1 MRKDQHIE
9 FSLIQDNKN
18 NCLDKIRLKYYS
30 LPNINI
36 EDVDIST
43 SFCGIKQKLPFYI
56 NAMTGGSEKAN
67 LINKRLE
74 LICKKL
80 SIFMFS
86 GSYTPA
92 LNNDNYYYPKNMGVN
107 IGADKS
113 FESMQI
119 AINKTNAKILQIHI
133 NPIQEFMM
141 KNGDINFSNWENNIK
156 KALENIT
163 IPIILKET
171 GFGMGEHSFEK
182 ALELGIKTIDI
193 SGKGGTN
200 FAYIEDKRINKDRSY
215 LYELGYST
223 KDSLIYS
230 RKYQDK
236 LEILASGGIT
246 NPIDIVKC
254 LALGAKSV
262 GIAGHILKLIDKY
275 TDNEIIDVLEQWIYE
290 IKAIMAITNSKNIE
304 ELKDKWEEI

>member
-1 MRKDQHIE
+1 MKKDQHIE

-18 NCLDKIRLKYYS
+18 TCLDKIRIKYYS
-30 LPNINI
+30 IPSVNI

-43 SFCGIKQKLPFYI
+43 SFCGIKQELPFYI

-67 LINKRLE
+67 SINKRLE

-86 GSYTPA
+86 GSYSPA
-92 LNNDNYYYPKNMGVN
+92 LDNDSYYYPSNMGIN

-113 FESMQI
+113 FEDMRT
-119 AINKTNAKILQIHI
+119 ALNKTNAKILQIHV

-141 KNGDINFSNWENNIK
+141 ENGDTNFSTWEENIK
-156 KALENIT
+156 KALKNIQ

-171 GFGMGEHSFEK
+171 GFGMGKHTIEK
-182 ALELGIKTIDI
+182 AIKLGIKTIDI
-193 SGKGGTN
+193 SGKGGTD
-200 FAYIEDKRINKDRSY
+200 FSYIEDKRRNKDRSY

-230 RKYQDK
+230 RQYQDRI
-236 LEILASGGIT
+236 EVLASGGIT
-246 NPIDIVKC
+246 NPLDIVKC

-262 GIAGHILKLIDKY
+262 GIAAHILKLLSNH
-275 TDNEIIDVLEQWIYE
+275 TDDEVIEILKEWIYE
-290 IKAIMAITNSKNIE
+290 IKAIMAITNSKNIL
-304 ELKDKWEEI
+304 ELRDKWEEI